1 MDIDRFWELIERARA
16 AAGPAANQ
24 AVRDYDEPG
33 DDPDR
38 DYWSFENADLHVA
51 FATDLV
57 PTADTARSRA
67 IDHVNG
73 ANGHLEFEADGE
85 EAGDEVEGDDVEGD
99 EEDELDEDDITD
111 PLAAALF
118 DLLIGLSAGE
128 IAEFDN
134 MFEDV
139 RARADRHELAL
150 AATLIEHGFLGV
162 DSFDDFKAGLV
173 LLGREA
179 FETAVANPDSLADN
193 VVVREI
199 AAAHDPRWIG
209 RDDLVFVASHAYA
222 TVTGEDEIAFFEF
235 AEEHRD
241 DDDTRDSAPGEA
253 DAADVDITN
262 ETEVRRRLPR
272 LAELFYERSLTNR
285 KRAVDTLG
293 LRD

>member
-16 AAGPAANQ
+16 AAGPAADQ

-38 DYWSFENADLHVA
+38 DYWNFENSDLHVA

-57 PTADTARSRA
+57 PTADTPRSRA
-67 IDHVNG
+67 IEQVNG
-73 ANGHLEFEADGE
+73 FNGHVDFPAD
-85 EAGDEVEGDDVEGD
+85 ADVADDDDEDDEDD
-99 EEDELDEDDITD
+99 ESDEDDITD

-118 DLLIGLSAGE
+118 DLLISLSAGE

-134 MFEDV
+134 TFEDV
-139 RARADRHELAL
+139 RAQADRHELAL

-179 FETAVANPDSLADN
+179 FEAAVANPDSLADN

-222 TVTGEDEIAFFEF
+222 TVTGEDEIGFYEF
-235 AEEHRD
+235 AEDHRAETGTP
-241 DDDTRDSAPGEA
+241 DTEPDES

-262 ETEVRRRLPR
+262 EAEVRRRLPR

-285 KRAVDTLG
+285 KRAMETLG

>member
-38 DYWSFENADLHVA
+38 DYWNFENSDLHVA

-67 IDHVNG
+67 IDYVNG
-73 ANGHLEFEADGE
+73 SNGHADLPT
-85 EAGDEVEGDDVEGD
+85 DEDGDDEAEDAD
-99 EEDELDEDDITD
+99 ESDEDDITD

-134 MFEDV
+134 TFEDV
-139 RARADRHELAL
+139 RAKADRHELAL

-173 LLGREA
+173 LLGRDA
-179 FETAVANPDSLADN
+179 FEAAVANPDSLADN

-222 TVTGEDEIAFFEF
+222 TVTGEDEIGFYEF
-235 AEEHRD
+235 AEEHRAD
-241 DDDTRDSAPGEA
+241 GDAHDGAPDEPDT
-253 DAADVDITN
+253 ADVDITN
-262 ETEVRRRLPR
+262 EAEVRRRLPR

-285 KRAVDTLG
+285 KRAVETLG